1 MRAALCVCVHTRVC
15 MYIDTYLFAVEQDN
29 RLDKVLEDAVI
40 AARKRISCLNISY
53 VCPEPVVVK

>member
-1 MRAALCVCVHTRVC
+1 MRTALCVRARACVC
-15 MYIDTYLFAVEQDN
+15 MYIDTYLCAVEQDN